1 MDEASMQDSIDRLT
15 KAIEKLDTI
24 LMGNGKLGLISKVE
38 MMWRS
43 GVWLLMVAIGALG
56 AFVGYNINGFV
67 GK

>member
-1 MDEASMQDSIDRLT
+1 MNEESMQQSIDALT

-43 GVWLLMVAIGALG
+43 GLWLLMVAVGALG
-56 AFVGYNINGFV
+56 TFVGYNLNGFI

>member
-1 MDEASMQDSIDRLT
+1 MDEESMQCSINRLT
-15 KAIEKLDTI
+15 KAIEKLDAI

-43 GVWLLMVAIGALG
+43 GIWLLMVAIGALG
-56 AFVGYNINGFV
+56 TFVGYNLNGFI